1 MNRVETAVD
10 AIRNMTN
17 EELNEIVSEIKLRR
31 TRLARLNTQRLAVG
45 DPVEFTARGLT
56 VRGTVEKINRK
67 TVIVKE
73 QGYGRW
79 RVAASLL
86 SAA

>member
-31 TRLARLNTQRLAVG
+31 TRIARLNTQRLAVG
-45 DPVEFTARGLT
+45 DTVKFNSRGQVVT
-56 VRGTVEKINRK
+56 GTVTKINRK
-67 TVIVKE
+67 TVMVKD
-73 QGYGRW
+73 GYTNW
-79 RVAASLL
+79 KVPASLL

>member
-45 DPVEFTARGLT
+45 DTVKFAARGHVVT
-56 VRGTVEKINRK
+56 GTVTKINRK
-67 TVIVKE
+67 TVMVKD
-73 QGYGRW
+73 GYTNW
-79 RVAASLL
+79 KVAASLL

>member
-45 DPVEFTARGLT
+45 DTVKFAARGQVVT
-56 VRGTVEKINRK
+56 GTVTKINRK
-67 TVIVKE
+67 TVMVKD
-73 QGYGRW
+73 GYTNW
-79 RVAASLL
+79 KVPASLL

>member
-45 DPVEFTARGLT
+45 DAVKFAARGLVVT
-56 VRGTVEKINRK
+56 GTVTKINRK
-67 TVIVKE
+67 TVIVKD
-73 QGYGRW
+73 GYTNW
-79 RVAASLL
+79 KVAASLL